1 MFLCSPRNG
10 EICREK
16 IGVVSGGCGDLIRFS
31 LTPAHNLHSN
41 SGDINVY
48 SKYIKVFIHCYGKQ
62 LFPKFTTHYLEI
74 AYKHNTIIL
83 LNKTLVKKEKKP
95 LSYAFRPT
103 TSTFKVS
110 SVEGGTR

>member
-95 LSYAFRPT
+95 SILCFQAND
-103 TSTFKVS
+103 
-110 SVEGGTR
+110 